1 VHFRNMSLRNN
12 KQRMAYVRQ
21 LPIDATEEEMKQLCA
36 QVGEVVNF
44 KIVYDRETGKS
55 KGCGYCEYRDTK
67 LVDAAVELL
76 DGFEHKGTRLRVQR
90 ADSLRHSSSSTM
102 QSGKDG
108 SKKKRKAPSSKRKS
122 VDEITRVVAGFSTA
136 EKREILSQMKA
147 LIMQK
152 DGQKGARDIL
162 METPQLAQAL
172 LLIQIEFNLVKPED
186 IKALTHNVSN
196 QSPRRNTQSHSH
208 SHSHPHSQSAS
219 ASQSQSQSQSVSQ
232 SQSQSMNTSPQK
244 AAPQKEA
251 TTKEEEKSNAPAS
264 ALKSRMT
271 DQQRDAF
278 ERVMKMS
285 DAYIATLPE
294 TQQKAIHKIKAQA
307 QKKMQTQNLQ

>member
-1 VHFRNMSLRNN
+1 M
-12 KQRMAYVRQ
+12 
-21 LPIDATEEEMKQLCA
+21 
-36 QVGEVVNF
+36 
-44 KIVYDRETGKS
+44 
-55 KGCGYCEYRDTK
+55 
-67 LVDAAVELL
+67 
-76 DGFEHKGTRLRVQR
+76 
-90 ADSLRHSSSSTM
+90 SSSACASC
-102 QSGKDG
+102 G
-108 SKKKRKAPSSKRKS
+108 
-122 VDEITRVVAGFSTA
+122 VF
-136 EKREILSQMKA
+136 
-147 LIMQK
+147 MQK

-208 SHSHPHSQSAS
+208 SHPNPHSQS
-219 ASQSQSQSQSVSQ
+219 ASQSQSQSQSQSASQ
-232 SQSQSMNTSPQK
+232 SQSQSINTSPQK
-244 AAPQKEA
+244 AALQNEA
-251 TTKEEEKSNAPAS
+251 STKEEDKSNAPAS